1 MSKKQTELNSN
12 LEKAKSKMLK
22 IWQKCLRDYK
32 NQSEKLT
39 QDQALDYIDQF
50 EKLWYKE
57 VSLLL
62 KKSDLDF
69 NKKAD
74 LLDKNIKILIGDC
87 EQYLTPVDL
96 EELVRIKQKLN
107 IMWEES
113 LKKRDPKTDLLDK
126 NIAIEIS
133 LELDEIQRNYLDR
146 AFHTSKDENILDLV
160 KQIDS
165 KLNYFNTFLRDDI
178 VTF

>member
-1 MSKKQTELNSN
+1 MSKNQTELNSN
-12 LEKAKSKMLK
+12 LEKTKLKMLK

-32 NQSEKLT
+32 NQSQKLT
-39 QDQALDYIDQF
+39 QEQALDYIDQF

-57 VSLLL
+57 VSPLL
-62 KKSDLDF
+62 KKGDSDF
-69 NKKAD
+69 SKKVN

-87 EQYLTPVDL
+87 EQYLTPVNF
-96 EELVRIKQKLN
+96 EELFKIKQKLN

-113 LKKRDPKTDLLDK
+113 LKKRNPKTDLLDK
-126 NIAIEIS
+126 NIAIQIS
-133 LELDEIQRNYLDR
+133 LELDQIQRNYLDR

-165 KLNYFNTFLRDDI
+165 KLNYFNTFLNDDI
-178 VTF
+178 VTV